1 MKCRQQVSPLIAFG
15 DCLITDEKRN
25 YMARGKGSKKKPSP
39 QVAEDRATPSV
50 KQQRRE
56 KARESSRLLKQ
67 QRWMLIGVLIITFAA
82 YFNSL
87 DGQFVYD
94 DQLQIL
100 KNPTIKD
107 TANIPTMFTQS
118 VWQFL
123 DPSDKKAAGPY
134 YRPFFNIA
142 LIINYALFE
151 LNVTGWHV
159 FCVLIH
165 ILVTL
170 LVYLLAREWGLSRE
184 LSSIAALVFGLHPVH
199 SESVAWIAALPDPM
213 AGIFILGSLILYE
226 RYFRKP
232 ESSLFIF
239 GLSLAAMFFALM
251 CKEVAVAF
259 PVFLVARELL
269 DREEG
274 GLKPLALRIIKR
286 TGPYF
291 ALTAVYLAIRYA
303 VLGFISQDEP
313 STAHLS
319 AMQVLI
325 SVPSIALAYLRLLVI
340 PYPMAVM
347 YGNTYVQ
354 SAGDIRFWGA
364 TIVLAAIGAAL
375 MWAIRS
381 SKTAQRATLFA
392 IIFILPVLN
401 LKAFRPHESLLH
413 DRYLYL
419 PSIGFCVL
427 VAMAVGWA
435 AEKFAQRQKE
445 ILASATAIIAVP
457 FFILTM
463 AQNRTWQNEI
473 AMTDQVRRVTPDWP
487 FLYNYLGA
495 YYFQQK
501 NMAEAERYY
510 GEAIRVNPNYFDSL
524 SNIGDIYRE
533 KGNLNEAEQV
543 YLKAIENGAPYS
555 TTYYNLGVVYTQ
567 QRRLKEAE
575 WPLQKAL
582 ELQPNYKDALYNLGW
597 VYDNQGKLVE
607 AEQMYMRTLQSYP
620 NYPEPRINL
629 GVVLTRQQRYKEAL
643 DHLIYAQRLVPEHPI
658 MLYALG
664 DVYLKTDR
672 YREAIEQFKKVAAR
686 EPNHRLVFTALGLC
700 FEKAGDREQARQNFE
715 RAIEVAPQDAYTNT
729 AREHLAKL

>member
-1 MKCRQQVSPLIAFG
+1 
-15 DCLITDEKRN
+15 
-25 YMARGKGSKKKPSP
+25 MARGKGSKKKPAP
-39 QVAEDRATPSV
+39 QVAEDRATASV

-56 KARESSRLLKQ
+56 QARESSRLLKQ
-67 QRWMLIGVLIITFAA
+67 QRWMLIGVLIITFAV

-107 TANIPTMFTQS
+107 TSNIPKMFTQS

-123 DPSDKKAAGPY
+123 NPSEKEVAGPY

-151 LNVTGWHV
+151 TEVAGWHV
-159 FCVLIH
+159 FSVLIH
-165 ILVTL
+165 LLVTL

-184 LSSIAALVFGLHPVH
+184 LSALAALIFGVHPAH

-213 AGIFILGSLILYE
+213 AGVFILSALLLYE
-226 RYFRKP
+226 RHFRKP
-232 ESSLFIF
+232 ESNLFIL
-239 GLSLAAMFFALM
+239 GLSLAAMFFALL
-251 CKEVAVAF
+251 CKEVAIVF
-259 PVFLVARELL
+259 PVFLVAREML
-269 DREEG
+269 DRDEG
-274 GLKPLALRIIKR
+274 GLKPLTLRLIKR

-291 ALTAVYLAIRYA
+291 ALIALYLAIRYA
-303 VLGFISQDEP
+303 VLGFITQSE
-313 STAHLS
+313 STS
-319 AMQVLI
+319 AGIPAMHVLLT
-325 SVPSIALAYLRLLVI
+325 VPSIALAYLRLLVI
-340 PYPMAVM
+340 PYPLAVM
-347 YGNTYVQ
+347 YGDTYVH

-364 TIVLAAIGAAL
+364 TLAIVAIGAVL
-375 MWAIRS
+375 LRAIRS

-392 IIFILPVLN
+392 VIFILPVLN
-401 LKAFRPHESLLH
+401 LKAFRSFESLLH

-419 PSIGFCVL
+419 PSIGFCLL
-427 VAMAVGWA
+427 VALAVGWA
-435 AEKFAQRQKE
+435 AEKFAQRRKE
-445 ILASATAIIAVP
+445 ILAAATAIVAIA
-457 FFILTM
+457 FFALTV
-463 AQNRTWQNEI
+463 AQNQTWQNEI
-473 AMTDQVRRVTPDWP
+473 AMTDQAMKVTPNWP

-533 KGNLNEAEQV
+533 KGKLNEAEQS

-555 TTYYNLGVVYTQ
+555 STYYNLGVVYTQ
-567 QRRLKEAE
+567 QRRLSEAE
-575 WPLQKAL
+575 WPLQKAI

-607 AEQMYMRTLQSYP
+607 AEQMYMRTLQAYP
-620 NYPEPRINL
+620 NYPEPRINI

-643 DHLIYAQRLVPEHPI
+643 DHLIYAQRLVPEHTV

-664 DVYLKTDR
+664 DVYMKTNRDK
-672 YREAIEQFKKVAAR
+672 EAIEQFKKVAAR
-686 EPNHRLVFTALGLC
+686 EPNHRLVYTSLGLC
-700 FEKAGDREQARQNFE
+700 YEKMGDKEQARQNFQK
-715 RAIEVAPQDAYTNT
+715 AIEVAPQDSYTNT

>member
-1 MKCRQQVSPLIAFG
+1 
-15 DCLITDEKRN
+15 
-25 YMARGKGSKKKPSP
+25 MARGKGSKKKPVP
-39 QVAEDRATPSV
+39 QVAPDRAAPSV

-56 KARESSRLLKQ
+56 RAREASRLAGQ
-67 QRWMLIGVLIITFAA
+67 QRWMLAGVLIITFAV

-107 TANIPTMFTQS
+107 TSNIPRMFTQS

-123 DPSDKKAAGPY
+123 NPADKEAAGPY

-142 LIINYALFE
+142 LIINYAMFE
-151 LNVTGWHV
+151 LNVTGWHI
-159 FCVLIH
+159 FSVLIH
-165 ILVTL
+165 LLVTL
-170 LVYLLAREWGLSRE
+170 LVYLMAREWGLARE
-184 LSSIAALVFGLHPVH
+184 IAAIAALIFGVHPVH
-199 SESVAWIAALPDPM
+199 SESVAWIAALPDPL
-213 AGIFILGSLILYE
+213 AGVFILVSLLLYE

-232 ESSLFIF
+232 ERNLFMM

-251 CKEVAVAF
+251 CKEVAIVF

-274 GLKPLALRIIKR
+274 GLRPLALRLLER

-291 ALTAVYLAIRYA
+291 AMTAIYLAIRYA
-303 VLGFISQDEP
+303 VLGFITQEEA
-313 STAHLS
+313 STVNIPATH
-319 AMQVLI
+319 VLMT
-325 SVPSIALAYLRLLVI
+325 VPSIALAYLRLLVV

-347 YGNTYVQ
+347 YGNTYVT
-354 SAGDIRFWGA
+354 SMSDVRFWGA
-364 TIVLAAIGAAL
+364 TLALVAIGAAL
-375 MWAIRS
+375 IWAIRK

-419 PSIGFCVL
+419 PSIGFCLL

-435 AEKFAQRQKE
+435 AEKFSTRRKE
-445 ILASATAIIAVP
+445 ILAAATVIVAVP
-457 FFILTM
+457 YFAMTVM
-463 AQNRTWQNEI
+463 QNETWQNEI
-473 AMTDQVRRVTPDWP
+473 AMTDQAMKVTPEWP

-501 NMAEAERYY
+501 NLTEAARYY
-510 GEAIRVNPNYFDSL
+510 NEAIRINPNYFDSL
-524 SNIGDIYRE
+524 SNLGDICLE
-533 KGNLNEAEQV
+533 QGKLKEAEQYYV
-543 YLKAIENGAPYS
+543 KAIENGAPYS
-555 TTYYNLGVVYTQ
+555 STHYNLGVVYTQ
-567 QRRLKEAE
+567 QYRLQEAE
-575 WPLQKAL
+575 RPLQKAL
-582 ELQPNYKDALYNLGW
+582 ELQPSYKDALYNLGW
-597 VYDNQGKLVE
+597 VYDNQGKPAE
-607 AEQMYMRTLQSYP
+607 AEQMYLRTLQAYP

-643 DHLIYAQRLVPEHPI
+643 DHLLYAQRLVPEHTV

-664 DVYLKTDR
+664 DVYMKTNR
-672 YREAIEQFKKVAAR
+672 EREAIEQFKKVAAR
-686 EPNHRLVFTALGLC
+686 EPNHRLVHTSLGLC
-700 FEKAGDREQARQNFE
+700 YERLGDREQARQSFQ
-715 RAIEVAPQDAYTNT
+715 RAIEVAPQDPYTNT